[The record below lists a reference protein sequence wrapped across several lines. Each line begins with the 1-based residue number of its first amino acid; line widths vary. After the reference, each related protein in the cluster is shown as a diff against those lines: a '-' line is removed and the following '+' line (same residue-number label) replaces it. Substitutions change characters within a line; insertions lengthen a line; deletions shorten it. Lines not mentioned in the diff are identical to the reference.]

1 MARAGP
7 QGRGPAIVSEGSSQF
22 DMSVH
27 AYGGRMG
34 GGNMRPMPV
43 PFLRSCSPLLLTG
56 LCAAAV
62 AQGCPADPNAPAG
75 TLLSV
80 LVPER
85 PGLRL
90 DRAQLDALP
99 RSELVA
105 RRTVGAAASAPAV
118 EQQTRYAGWL
128 LRDLT
133 LRALGGGAAAERGL
147 RGVVFE
153 AVATDN
159 YRAYFSW
166 GELFNHA
173 AAEQV
178 LVITSVDG
186 QQLGSDAGPL
196 ALRALADLRPGPRHV
211 RNLCAL
217 VLRPMAG
224 PAK

>member
-1 MARAGP
+1 
-7 QGRGPAIVSEGSSQF
+7 
-22 DMSVH
+22 MSAH
-27 AYGGRMG
+27 AYGGAMA

-43 PFLRSCSPLLLTG
+43 SFLRPCLPLLLTG
-56 LCAAAV
+56 LCTSAAAQ
-62 AQGCPADPNAPAG
+62 ACPVDPNAPAG

-99 RSELVA
+99 RTERVS

-128 LRDLT
+128 LRDLA

-153 AVATDN
+153 TVATDN

-166 GELFNHA
+166 GELFNNS

-178 LVITSVDG
+178 LVITAVDG
-186 QQLGSDAGPL
+186 QALGNDAGPL

-217 VLRPMAG
+217 VLRPMTGAM
-224 PAK
+224 K